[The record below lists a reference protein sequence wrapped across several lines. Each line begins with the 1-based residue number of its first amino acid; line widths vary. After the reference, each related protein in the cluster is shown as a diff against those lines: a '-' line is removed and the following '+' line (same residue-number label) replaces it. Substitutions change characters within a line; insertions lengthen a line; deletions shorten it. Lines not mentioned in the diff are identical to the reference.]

1 MCVLQCAMYVHGV
14 WCVGPML
21 TLTLESFDRTAD
33 QGASFLISALWTGGI
48 WLCYDKV
55 VNEIDGQ
62 AWFEIDGN
70 LSSIFCFRSNYGDDI
85 KFPFIFNYLCL
96 MTF

>member
-21 TLTLESFDRTAD
+21 TLTLESFDRAAD
-33 QGASFLISALWTGGI
+33 QGALFLICALWTGGI

-55 VNEIDGQ
+55 VSEIDG
-62 AWFEIDGN
+62 
-70 LSSIFCFRSNYGDDI
+70 
-85 KFPFIFNYLCL
+85 
-96 MTF
+96 